1 MEFRNFVLF
10 TEAESKLD
18 QKISDVLSALQD
30 LNKNI
35 EKMGKR
41 NTLSSAETVV
51 SRIRRVI
58 HTHWPQ
64 SEERK
69 LKVLQ
74 AAAVAI
80 KKAIEEKD
88 DLEEILKTCES
99 NIAVISGGK
108 KVNNLSPEEESP
120 EEEEEI
126 PEDGPEEGKEEGS
139 EEDDQEP
146 GREGPL

>member
-18 QKISDVLSALQD
+18 QRISDILSSLQD

-35 EKMGKR
+35 EQMGTR
-41 NTLSSAETVV
+41 NTLSSAETIV

-64 SEERK
+64 SEKRK
-69 LKVLQ
+69 LEVLQ
-74 AAAVAI
+74 AAGVAI

-108 KVNNLSPEEESP
+108 KVNSLSPEEESP
-120 EEEEEI
+120 EEEEM
-126 PEDGPEEGKEEGS
+126 PEEGPDEAPEALP
-139 EEDDQEP
+139 DQEDP
-146 GREGPL
+146 KASE